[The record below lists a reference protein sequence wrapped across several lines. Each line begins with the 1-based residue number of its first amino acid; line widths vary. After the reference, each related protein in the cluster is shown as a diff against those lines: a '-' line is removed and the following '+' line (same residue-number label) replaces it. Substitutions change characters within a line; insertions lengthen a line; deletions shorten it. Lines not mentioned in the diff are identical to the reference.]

1 MMIFKTIFSM
11 MFVGA
16 LTVAQTN
23 SPATLGDQQPDP
35 EKATATMVG
44 ASEAAP
50 VFFEPGVKALSPQEK
65 TELQAFLTNIREKQK
80 IKNVKVLAWA
90 DREYPAKQEKASEK
104 QIALAKA
111 RAEEIQKY
119 LKNDMKVTSVD
130 TFNMAER
137 PSKISEV
144 LKTEDYEVKST
155 AEAAGAAPKKKN
167 VGFFEEMGRSTTALV
182 LVVTE

>member
-1 MMIFKTIFSM
+1 MF
-11 MFVGA
+11 FVGA
-16 LTVAQTN
+16 LTMAET
-23 SPATLGDQQPDP
+23 PDLQPDP

-50 VFFEPGVKALSPQEK
+50 VFFEPGTKALSRQEK

-80 IKNVKVLAWA
+80 IKNIKVLAWA
-90 DREYPAKQEKASEK
+90 DREYPEKKEKASEK
-104 QIALAKA
+104 QIALAKS
-111 RAEEIQKY
+111 RADEIQKY
-119 LKNDMKVTSVD
+119 LKTDLKIDSVD

-137 PSKISEV
+137 PSKISEI
-144 LKTEDYEVKST
+144 LKTQDYEVKST
-155 AEAAGAAPKKKN
+155 AEAAGAAPKKKT